1 MPDDLADLDRRIT
14 DAMTALRC
22 ARAVAQHSANSNTPW
37 HEEMAER
44 TLNGLLDQRP
54 GSAMGERPKTLQG
67 QPSRHAPIG
76 SRPISRARITLH
88 FR

>member
-54 GSAMGERPKTLQG
+54 RSAMDERPKTLQG
-67 QPSRHAPIG
+67 NRRATPPLVAGPSLALG
-76 SRPISRARITLH
+76 
-88 FR
+88 